1 MHRPFSLPLAIIA
14 FVVSALANALTFPPW
29 GLRPLAFVSLVP
41 LLLALRSAGMLRAVS
56 IAAIWCLLYAW
67 LIASVFPESL
77 AGFYDQPPWFG
88 VVAALLTFFFMAS
101 VYYAAFAAAD
111 QILVRRSHA
120 LTPLLVAAAWVAAE
134 LGRGRLF
141 TGTPFFIGNPWGLV
155 GYSHASGM
163 FAQIAEFT
171 GVYGIAFT
179 IVAVNAGIAG
189 LIGAW
194 PEPQHRQVALR
205 GLGLALLPVAASA
218 VYGTAVL
225 ARAPAPDSVDGLE
238 EIAVVQGNVALDRRW
253 RSDFHAKNLGI
264 YLELTDL
271 ALRTGSPRLVVWP
284 ESAMNFFVE
293 AEPRFR
299 EAILDGLGTSGAEL
313 LAGGPSADDER
324 DPAFHNSVFL
334 MDAVNGVL
342 QRYDKEYLVPFSEYV
357 PSLSFD
363 WMQREIEGAR
373 HFAAG
378 PAHPRPLETSIGRAG
393 LLICN
398 EAMLPE
404 IAADR
409 VRKGAEILVSPS
421 NDSWIRGRAFA
432 EHMLSVVALRSI
444 EQRRYLI
451 RASTAG
457 PSAVVD
463 PWGRITARSSI
474 AEPATMRGRVR
485 PETEITLYARVGDAF
500 AVSCLILVIAAIAHS
515 WLAVRD

>member
-1 MHRPFSLPLAIIA
+1 MHRRFSLPLAVLA
-14 FVVSALANALTFPPW
+14 FIVSAFANALTFPPW

-41 LLLALRSAGMLRAVS
+41 LLLALRSAGMARAVG

-77 AGFYDQPPWFG
+77 AGFYDRPLWFG
-88 VVAALLTFFFMAS
+88 VVAALLIFFFMAS
-101 VYYAAFAAAD
+101 IYYAAFAAAD
-111 QILVRRSHA
+111 QVLIRRPHA
-120 LTPLLVAAAWVAAE
+120 YTPLLVAAAWVVAE

-155 GYSHASGM
+155 GYSHASGPL
-163 FAQIAEFT
+163 AQIAEFT

-194 PEPQHRQVALR
+194 PVQEHRRVALR
-205 GLGLALLPVAASA
+205 GLGLSLLPVMISA
-218 VYGTAVL
+218 IYGAAVL
-225 ARAPAPDSVDGLE
+225 ARAPDPDSIDGLD
-238 EIAVVQGNVALDRRW
+238 EIAVVQGNVSIERRW
-253 RSDFHAKNLGI
+253 RSDFHAKNLRI
-264 YLELTDL
+264 YLELTHA
-271 ALRTGSPRLVVWP
+271 ALRSGSPRLVIWP
-284 ESAMNFFVE
+284 ETAMNFFVE
-293 AEPRFR
+293 TDPRYR
-299 EAILDGLGTSGAEL
+299 ETILAGLGTSGAEL
-313 LAGGPSADDER
+313 LAGGPSAESDR
-324 DPAFHNSVFL
+324 RTTFHNSVFL
-334 MDAVNGVL
+334 MDAERGVS

-363 WMQREIEGAR
+363 WMKREIEGAR
-373 HFAAG
+373 HFAPG
-378 PAHPRPLETSIGRAG
+378 PAHPEPLETSIGRVG

-409 VRKGAEILVSPS
+409 VREGAEILVSPS

-432 EHMLSVVALRSI
+432 EHMLAIVALRSI
-444 EQRRYLI
+444 EHRRYLV

-463 PWGRITARSSI
+463 PWGRVTARSPI
-474 AEPATMRGRVR
+474 AEPAMMRGRVR
-485 PETEITLYARVGDAF
+485 PEIEITLYARIGDAF
-500 AVSCLILVIAAIAHS
+500 SILCLILVAGAIARP
-515 WLAVRD
+515 WLRPE